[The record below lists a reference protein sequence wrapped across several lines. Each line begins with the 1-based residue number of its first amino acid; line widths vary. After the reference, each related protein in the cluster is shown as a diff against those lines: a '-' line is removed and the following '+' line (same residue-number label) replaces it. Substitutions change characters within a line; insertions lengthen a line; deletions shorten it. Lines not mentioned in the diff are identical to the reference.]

1 MSDSVGTDKP
11 LLVLNA
17 SAGSG
22 KTFSL
27 VRNFLRLLLTES
39 DERTELGQ
47 IVAMTFTNKAALE
60 MKTRIM
66 RDLYQ
71 LASGKPEDRKS
82 LLDMAAYLEMDVEK
96 VQQNA
101 SNVLRKLLHQ
111 YENFNVLT
119 IDKFNLKLIRSF
131 SRDLNLPEKFDIVLN
146 ESQLLDRA
154 IDELLD
160 SVDAKDQG
168 KMYRLT
174 MNFSKKTLH
183 EQSDWNVKR
192 KLVEKADTL
201 TKEVAFPIIQAL
213 IDTEIT
219 AESVEQWKL
228 ELAKIESQFNTGI
241 ERLKNAFEAAAIG
254 PDEFSGKSV
263 TFKRFSRL
271 TVTDGFKADDTFFDV
286 TPSFLKNIESTA
298 EKSGFF
304 GIQSELESLLS
315 VWKTHKNRWNQ
326 LTGYLHQLPILRLL
340 RELAISMNSIRDR
353 EATILISEFN
363 KLISKLVKNEEAPF
377 IYERL
382 GSRYQHFF
390 LDEFQDTSHLQWMN
404 LVPMIHESLG
414 HNRFNFIVGDPKQSI
429 YRFKNGV
436 AEQFVCLPRIYNPD
450 QDGGIELK
458 SRYFEMQGRVDFLPN
473 NWRSAE
479 EIVRFNNL
487 FFKRFTENLEIN
499 GKQFYNGL
507 EQVPKGKPAGYVHIE
522 YLLTANTND
531 SSDDEEDDSIGSEN
545 EERLLRYVSE
555 CIADGYQPGDI
566 CILARKKDEC
576 NLFANALKRKG
587 YQVVSADS
595 LLTHSDQGVRL
606 LMLFLEWR
614 SNPQHVQR
622 AQLFA
627 SEYFHFVS
635 PDIATQRYS
644 RCFVPNEEGTR
655 SYFSIGQFLIESG
668 LSTSIL
674 SAPYSSIYGLLEN
687 VIFRLGLDELKNG
700 YIHQLLDIAYQFDAA
715 MGPTLEG
722 FIDHYRKEAYKTNVM
737 IPENSGAIT
746 VMTAHKSKGL
756 EFPVVILPK
765 LNFYSPRKN
774 TLLVKTSD
782 FVIETGVSKKAQEID
797 YLEPLV
803 TAEMNAIYM
812 DALNLMYVAFTRPV
826 DRLYAFG
833 ITPKKS
839 NDFTKRMEE
848 VLKDVSGAAPDE
860 KARIFMEWGT
870 KPERTEHH
878 KESDFEAFYPTPLE
892 DRLWFPE
899 ISLRSKSTTE
909 YEELS
914 EQIRLGKQFHSVMEQ
929 SDSLE
934 KAILLIEEGIK
945 TGTVALSFKEAILGM
960 VSSFYQNEAVKELL
974 QSGKHLNERT
984 LLVDEHTRLRPDKLI
999 VKDTKAIVLDFKTGS
1014 ALPKHEAQIR
1024 QYAEVLQKIGYV
1036 EVEAYLYYSTSSE
1049 LKQVASDK

>member
-1 MSDSVGTDKP
+1 MSDFGGTNKP

-27 VRNFLRLLLTES
+27 VRHFLRLLLTES
-39 DERTELGQ
+39 EEKTELGQ

-66 RDLYQ
+66 RDLFR
-71 LASGKPEDRKS
+71 LASGKPEDQKS
-82 LLDMAAYLEMDVEK
+82 LADMAAYLEMNPAK

-183 EQSDWNVKR
+183 EQDDWNVKR
-192 KLVEKADTL
+192 KLVEKSSAL

-219 AESVEQWKL
+219 PESVEQWKL
-228 ELAKIESQFNTGI
+228 ELAQIEAKFNNCI
-241 ERLKNAFEAAAIG
+241 ERLKTAFSNAALG
-254 PDEFSGKSV
+254 PDDFSGKSV
-263 TFKRFSRL
+263 TFKRFNRL
-271 TVTDGFKADDTFFDV
+271 LIADGFKADDTFFEV
-286 TPSFLKNIESTA
+286 TTSFLKHVETTA
-298 EKSGFF
+298 EKSGAFA
-304 GIQSELESLLS
+304 IHSELEALLS
-315 VWKTHKNRWNQ
+315 VWKTYKDRWNQ

-458 SRYFEMQGRVDFLPN
+458 SNYFETQGQVDFLPN

-487 FFKRFTENLEIN
+487 FFERFTEDLEIN

-507 EQVPKGKPAGYVHIE
+507 KQIPKGKPAGYVHIE
-522 YLLTANTND
+522 YLLTAENNG
-531 SSDDEEDDSIGSEN
+531 SSDDDDDDSIGSEN
-545 EERLLRYVSE
+545 EEHLLNYVAE

-635 PDIATQRYS
+635 PKIATQRYS
-644 RCFVPNEEGTR
+644 RCFELNAEGTR
-655 SYFSIGQFLIESG
+655 SYFSIAKFLIESG
-668 LSTSIL
+668 LTTEIL
-674 SAPYSSIYGLLEN
+674 TASYSSIYGLLEN
-687 VIFRLGLDELKNG
+687 VIFRLGLDALQNG
-700 YIHQLLDIAYQFDAA
+700 YIHQLLDIAYQFDAS
-715 MGPTLEG
+715 MGPSLEG

-774 TLLVKTSD
+774 TLLVKTTD
-782 FVIETGVSKKAQEID
+782 FVIETSISKKAQNID

-812 DALNLMYVAFTRPV
+812 DALNLMYVAFTRPI

-833 ITPKKS
+833 ITPKSS
-839 NDFTKRMEE
+839 NDFTKRMES
-848 VLKDVSGAAPDE
+848 VLKQVSETPPDE
-860 KARIFMEWGT
+860 KTRIFMEWGS

-878 KESDFEAFYPTPLE
+878 TDSATMESFHPVSLE

-909 YEELS
+909 NEELS
-914 EQIRLGKQFHSVMEQ
+914 EQIRLGKQFHSIMEQ
-929 SDSLE
+929 SESPE
-934 KAILLIEEGIK
+934 KAQLLIEEGMK
-945 TGTVALSFKEAILGM
+945 TGLIAVNFKEALSGM
-960 VSSFYQNEAVKELL
+960 VGSFYENEAVKALL
-974 QSGKHLNERT
+974 ESGKHLNERT
-984 LLVDEHTRLRPDKLI
+984 LLVDENTRLRPDKLI
-999 VKDTKAIVLDFKTGS
+999 VKDKKAVVLDFKTGA
-1014 ALPKHEAQIR
+1014 ALPKHETQIR
-1024 QYAEVLQKIGYV
+1024 QYAEVLQQIGYE
-1036 EVEAYLYYSTSSE
+1036 EVEAYLYYSMVNE
-1049 LKQVASDK
+1049 LEKVV